1 MYVQVFVAHCNGFSM
16 KPNEPFWSLPFAQLK
31 ANHKKRECPN
41 FSNMHV
47 CACTFHICMLLSVV
61 IWYIKYD
68 CQNPTQS
75 LLLSFFQVVIIS
87 IETTLCLLSFL
98 LDSHG
103 YFGSFLK
110 AAVSNGNKFTF
121 SFVIICQVNEWDT
134 WGGAPILWFTR
145 QQLYYEWFSSDL
157 RNSPDWVKCIAK
169 TQTFLNTRITQ
180 TFNQLFCIFVIFIY
194 INSIYSIYIICTV

>member
-1 MYVQVFVAHCNGFSM
+1 MFRSLWPIVIDFPWNPMCGSDPYHLHSWKQIIRNVSVLIFPIRMSVEHISHMYALISCYMIHKIRLSKSHSIIVVVLFSGCDYQYRDYTLS
-16 KPNEPFWSLPFAQLK
+16 SLIPSW
-31 ANHKKRECPN
+31 
-41 FSNMHV
+41 FSWL
-47 CACTFHICMLLSVV
+47 FR
-61 IWYIKYD
+61 
-68 CQNPTQS
+68 
-75 LLLSFFQVVIIS
+75 FFPES
-87 IETTLCLLSFL
+87 
-98 LDSHG
+98 
-103 YFGSFLK
+103 
-110 AAVSNGNKFTF
+110 

-157 RNSPDWVKCIAK
+157 RNSPDCVKYIAK